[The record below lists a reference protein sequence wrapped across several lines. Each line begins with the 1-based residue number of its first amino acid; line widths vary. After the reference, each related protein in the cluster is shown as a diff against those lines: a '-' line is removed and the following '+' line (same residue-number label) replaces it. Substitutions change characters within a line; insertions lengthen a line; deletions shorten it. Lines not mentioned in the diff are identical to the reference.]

1 MLNKQYTDD
10 LWRWASH
17 ENNTQITATW
27 EHCIDQASRKRHLE
41 GIRGSLSLLSFPGEK
56 RTGSDPAPH
65 RRHGHE
71 PGRQWF
77 SSRGSQSKML
87 FPNPL

>member
-27 EHCIDQASRKRHLE
+27 EHCIDQASRKRHLVHNRNFNLMKLN
-41 GIRGSLSLLSFPGEK
+41 IC
-56 RTGSDPAPH
+56 
-65 RRHGHE
+65 HGHLPYFE
-71 PGRQWF
+71 TQ
-77 SSRGSQSKML
+77 GSGGI
-87 FPNPL
+87 PLPIRFIWKYPKYLQAIEF